1 MVNRILLVDDEY
13 HVLSSLRRAL
23 HHEPLVIITSSS
35 ADEALDIMKEQEF
48 KVIISDERM
57 AGMQGSEFLARI
69 RHLYPRTLRIM
80 MTGYASTEV
89 AMKAVNEGEIYR
101 FFLKP
106 WDDDQLKLAVRS
118 AVEKYDLDE
127 ENGRLLAMVRQQELE
142 IRVLEKRYP
151 GITRVEKDSR
161 GVFILPD
168 MAKEDINDLIRES
181 EKDFA

>member
-1 MVNRILLVDDEY
+1 M
-13 HVLSSLRRAL
+13 
-23 HHEPLVIITSSS
+23 
-35 ADEALDIMKEQEF
+35 
-48 KVIISDERM
+48 
-57 AGMQGSEFLARI
+57 
-69 RHLYPRTLRIM
+69 
-80 MTGYASTEV
+80 
-89 AMKAVNEGEIYR
+89 
-101 FFLKP
+101 
-106 WDDDQLKLAVRS
+106 
-118 AVEKYDLDE
+118 EKYDLDE